1 MRSGRVVITSLF
13 LDCATRME
21 DRWECMFVE
30 EFVAEPTVEALD
42 TAVLRRFSR
51 IDKVLRDSSQS
62 RPFEHL
68 VASKTRDLDGIINA
82 ITHATSVRYQR
93 RTHGRKPLINDGSG
107 SRAES
112 AKAHLREL
120 RFLTGVGPDH
130 LMRAPRGPA
139 GDGLRRVYRPYE
151 RVRA

>member
-1 MRSGRVVITSLF
+1 MRSGRVVITSPF

-21 DRWECMFVE
+21 DRWERMFVE

-68 VASKTRDLDGIINA
+68 VASKVDGA
-82 ITHATSVRYQR
+82 RRETESSETHKTQLKITF
-93 RTHGRKPLINDGSG
+93 LI
-107 SRAES
+107 
-112 AKAHLREL
+112 
-120 RFLTGVGPDH
+120 
-130 LMRAPRGPA
+130 
-139 GDGLRRVYRPYE
+139 
-151 RVRA
+151 

>member
-1 MRSGRVVITSLF
+1 MRSGRVVITSPF

-21 DRWECMFVE
+21 DRWERMFVE

-68 VASKTRDLDGIINA
+68 VAGTLAAVIRFQDFWKSCARNCTSRKYGRNA
-82 ITHATSVRYQR
+82 SAVQR
-93 RTHGRKPLINDGSG
+93 KVDFDCNAFS
-107 SRAES
+107 
-112 AKAHLREL
+112 
-120 RFLTGVGPDH
+120 
-130 LMRAPRGPA
+130 
-139 GDGLRRVYRPYE
+139 
-151 RVRA
+151 